1 MGTKK
6 TVSCFAIEM
15 AFVESYSIF
24 NYSFTD
30 AGHNFFHRQR
40 ALAGAIRER
49 LTGDSRSMA
58 QDTTFSASLD
68 AGLSGAT
75 RVYFIVGDPIAQVRS
90 PSGVTAALRAAG
102 RDAIVIPAHV
112 APADLDAFFAGVT
125 RMQNVDGVIITVPHK
140 FDATRYCRTL
150 AGESA
155 FLGATNMLRRNAD
168 GTWHGG
174 MSDGVAMVAALRDA
188 GCEPAGK
195 RALLIG
201 AGGAG
206 SAIGHALVDAGV
218 ASLAIRDFD
227 AARTNAL
234 ASRLASLGRGAVAVA
249 DNAGAETYDIV
260 VNASPAGMRPGDPLP
275 IDVSRLSSTTFV
287 GDVVTK
293 PPVTPFI
300 EAARARGCPTVTGTQ
315 MFGRVCD
322 AIVDYLLKD

>member
-1 MGTKK
+1 
-6 TVSCFAIEM
+6 
-15 AFVESYSIF
+15 
-24 NYSFTD
+24 
-30 AGHNFFHRQR
+30 
-40 ALAGAIRER
+40 
-49 LTGDSRSMA
+49 MA

-90 PSGVTAALRAAG
+90 PSGVTAALRAKG

-112 APADLDAFFAGVT
+112 APADLDAFFAGIAGL
-125 RMQNVDGVIITVPHK
+125 QNCDGVIITVPHK
-140 FDATRYCRTL
+140 FSATQHCKSLTDE
-150 AGESA
+150 GE
-155 FLGATNMLRRNAD
+155 FLGAVNMLRRNAD
-168 GTWHGG
+168 GSWHGG
-174 MSDGVAMVAALRDA
+174 ASDGIGMVAALRDA
-188 GCEPAGK
+188 GCEPKGK

-227 AARTNAL
+227 AARTDAL
-234 ASRLASLGRGAVAVA
+234 ASRLAAQGRGAVSVA
-249 DNAGAETYDIV
+249 DDADAQTYDLI

-275 IDVSRLSSTTFV
+275 IDVSRLPATTVV

-293 PPVTPFI
+293 PPLTPFI
-300 EAARARGCPTVTGTQ
+300 EAARARGCTTVTGTQ

-322 AIVDYLLKD
+322 AIVEFLVKN

>member
-1 MGTKK
+1 
-6 TVSCFAIEM
+6 
-15 AFVESYSIF
+15 
-24 NYSFTD
+24 
-30 AGHNFFHRQR
+30 
-40 ALAGAIRER
+40 
-49 LTGDSRSMA
+49 MA
-58 QDTTFSASLD
+58 QDTNFSASLD

-112 APADLDAFFAGVT
+112 APDDLDTFFAGVA
-125 RMQNVDGVIITVPHK
+125 RLQNCDGVIITVPHK
-140 FDATRYCRTL
+140 FSATKYCKSLTDE
-150 AGESA
+150 GA
-155 FLGATNMLRRNAD
+155 FLGAVNMLKRNAD
-168 GTWHGG
+168 ATWHGG
-174 MSDGVAMVAALRDA
+174 ASDGIGMVAALRDA
-188 GCEPAGK
+188 GCEPRAQ

-227 AARTNAL
+227 AARTGAL
-234 ASRLASLGRGAVAVA
+234 ASRLAALGRGAVHVA
-249 DNAGAETYDIV
+249 DDAPAESYDLI

-275 IDVSRLSSTTFV
+275 IDVSRLPPTTFV

-293 PPVTPFI
+293 PPLTPFI
-300 EAARARGCPTVTGTQ
+300 EAARARGCTTVTGTQ

-322 AIVDYLLKD
+322 AIVAYLLKD